1 MSEAHS
7 SFFVLL
13 YTVQLVNGS
22 SNPLIYLII
31 IKQIIINIQMDRYC
45 DRLLKTVRDG
55 VIQDNNIQTGKY
67 QLEEVQVTI
76 KYNVHVY
83 LFLTLYTTNQ

>member
-1 MSEAHS
+1 M
-7 SFFVLL
+7 LL

-31 IKQIIINIQMDRYC
+31 IKQIIINIQTDRYC

-55 VIQDNNIQTGKY
+55 VIQDNDIQTGKY

>member
-1 MSEAHS
+1 
-7 SFFVLL
+7 
-13 YTVQLVNGS
+13 
-22 SNPLIYLII
+22 
-31 IKQIIINIQMDRYC
+31 MDRYC

-55 VIQDNNIQTGKY
+55 VIQNNNIQTGKY